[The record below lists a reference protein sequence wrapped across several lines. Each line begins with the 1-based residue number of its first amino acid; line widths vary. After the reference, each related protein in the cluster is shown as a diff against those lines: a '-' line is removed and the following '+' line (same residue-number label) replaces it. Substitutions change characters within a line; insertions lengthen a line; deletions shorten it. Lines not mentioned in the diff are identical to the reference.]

1 MQFTAV
7 HADGSWSVGVTAAQ
21 VSAWPAG
28 TVNIAVSGESS
39 AENPVSITHPVMVD
53 LTPAAITINTIAT
66 DDVINAAEKGADLTL
81 SGTTTN
87 VEPGQTVTV
96 TFGGK
101 NYTAS
106 VASDGSWTATVPAA
120 DLAALPE
127 GSASAQAS
135 VSNINGNSASAVHNY
150 SVDSSAPTIIINTV
164 ASDNIVNASEAD
176 AGVTVSGSTTAEAGQ
191 IVTITLNSPTV
202 QTYQATVQADG
213 SWSINIPAAD
223 LEALTDGSHTL
234 TATVNDKAGNPASTT
249 HNLAVDLTVPV
260 LTINTIAGDDIINA
274 AEHGQAL
281 VISGSSTGGEV
292 GDVVSVTLNSKT
304 YTTTLDASGNWS
316 VDMRDPKH
324 RRDVCP
330 RIAWMPQGL
339 GKNLYHTLSVYENV
353 DFFARLFGHDKAER
367 EVRINEL
374 LTSTGLAPFRDR
386 PAGKLSGGMK
396 QKLGLCCALIHDPE
410 LLILDEPTTGVD
422 PLSRAQFWDLIDSI
436 RQRQSNMSVLVAT
449 AYMEEAERFDWL
461 VAMNAGEVL
470 ATGSA
475 EELRQQT
482 QSATLEE
489 AFINLL
495 PQAQRQAH
503 QAVVIPPY
511 QPENAEIAIEARDL
525 TMRFGSFVAVD
536 HVNFRI
542 PRGEIFGF
550 LGSNGCGKSTT
561 MKMLTGLLPA
571 SEGEAWL
578 FGQPVDP
585 KDIDTRRRVG
595 YMSQAFSL
603 YNELTVRQNLELHA
617 RLFHIPEAEIP
628 ARVAEMSERFKLNDV
643 EDVLPESLPLGIRQR
658 LSLAVAVIHRPE
670 MLILDE
676 PTSGVDPVARDMFWQ
691 LMVDLSRQDK
701 VTIFISTHFM
711 NEAERCDRIS
721 LMHAGKVLASG
732 TPQELV
738 EKRGAASLEEAFIAY
753 LQEAAGQSSEAE
765 APPVVHD
772 ATHAPRQGF
781 SLRRLFSYSR
791 REALELRRDP
801 VRSTLA
807 LMGTVILMLIM
818 GYGISMDVE
827 NLRFAVLDRDQ
838 TVSSQAWTLNL
849 SGSRYFIEQPPLTSY
864 DELDRRM
871 RAGDIT
877 VAIEIPPNFGRDIAR
892 GTPVELGV
900 WIDGAMPSRAET
912 VKGYVQAMHQSW
924 LQDVASRQSTP
935 SSQSG
940 LMNIETRYRY
950 NPDVKSL
957 PAIVPAVIPLLLMM
971 IPSMLSAL
979 SVVREKE
986 LGSIINLYVTPTT
999 RSEFLLGKQ
1008 LPYIALGML
1017 NFFLLCG
1024 LSVFVFGVPH
1034 KGSFLTLTLAALL
1047 YIIIATG
1054 MGLLIST
1061 FMKSQ
1066 IAAIF
1071 GTAIITLIP
1080 ATQFSGM
1087 IDPVASL
1094 EGPGRWIGE
1103 VYPTSHFLTIARG
1116 TFSKALDLTDLW
1128 QLFIPLLIAIPLVMG
1143 LSILLLK
1150 KQEG

>member
-1 MQFTAV
+1 MKLTPQDTSPPVALLEHVGQQFGATIALRDISLAIPARRMV
-7 HADGSWSVGVTAAQ
+7 GLIGPDGVGK
-21 VSAWPAG
+21 SSLLSLIAG
-28 TVNIAVSGESS
+28 ARTIEQGN
-39 AENPVSITHPVMVD
+39 VMV
-53 LTPAAITINTIAT
+53 L
-66 DDVINAAEKGADLTL
+66 
-81 SGTTTN
+81 
-87 VEPGQTVTV
+87 
-96 TFGGK
+96 GG
-101 NYTAS
+101 
-106 VASDGSWTATVPAA
+106 
-120 DLAALPE
+120 
-127 GSASAQAS
+127 
-135 VSNINGNSASAVHNY
+135 
-150 SVDSSAPTIIINTV
+150 
-164 ASDNIVNASEAD
+164 
-176 AGVTVSGSTTAEAGQ
+176 
-191 IVTITLNSPTV
+191 
-202 QTYQATVQADG
+202 
-213 SWSINIPAAD
+213 
-223 LEALTDGSHTL
+223 
-234 TATVNDKAGNPASTT
+234 
-249 HNLAVDLTVPV
+249 
-260 LTINTIAGDDIINA
+260 
-274 AEHGQAL
+274 
-281 VISGSSTGGEV
+281 
-292 GDVVSVTLNSKT
+292 
-304 YTTTLDASGNWS
+304 
-316 VDMRDPKH
+316 DMRDVHH
-324 RRDVCP
+324 RREVCP
-330 RIAWMPQGL
+330 KIAWMPQGL

-367 EVRINEL
+367 ELRINEL
-374 LTSTGLAPFRDR
+374 LQSTGLAPFRDR

-396 QKLGLCCALIHDPE
+396 QKLGLCCALIHDPQ

-422 PLSRAQFWDLIDSI
+422 PLSRAQFWELIDSI
-436 RQRQSNMSVLVAT
+436 RQRQPAMSVLVAT

-475 EELRQQT
+475 AELKAQT
-482 QSATLEE
+482 GSQTLEQ
-489 AFINLL
+489 AFIALL
-495 PQAQRQAH
+495 PEAQRQAH
-503 QAVVIPPY
+503 RAVVIPPRDSR
-511 QPENAEIAIEARDL
+511 EEEIAIEARGL
-525 TMRFGSFVAVD
+525 TMRFGNFVAVD

-542 PRGEIFGF
+542 ARGEIFGF

-585 KDIDTRRRVG
+585 KDIATRQRVG

-603 YNELTVRQNLELHA
+603 YSELTVRQNLELHA
-617 RLFHIPEAEIP
+617 RLFHIPDGEIP
-628 ARVAEMSERFKLNDV
+628 GRVAEMCERFMLTEV
-643 EDVLPESLPLGIRQR
+643 EDALPADLPLGIRQR

-691 LMVDLSRQDK
+691 LMVDLARQDQ

-721 LMHAGKVLASG
+721 LMHAGKVLASD
-732 TPQELV
+732 TPQALV
-738 EKRGAASLEEAFIAY
+738 EQRGSNSLEEAFIAW
-753 LQEAAGQSSEAE
+753 LKEAQPSS
-765 APPVVHD
+765 PVPEEPTSAVASYSRH
-772 ATHAPRQGF
+772 TTPRQAF

-807 LMGTVILMLIM
+807 LLGTVILMFIM

-827 NLRFAVLDRDQ
+827 DLRFAVLDRDQ
-838 TVSSQAWTLNL
+838 TLSSQGWSQNL
-849 SGSRYFIEQPPLTSY
+849 AGSRYFIEQAPLHSY

-871 RAGDIT
+871 RDGELA

-892 GTPVELGV
+892 GTPVQIGV
-900 WIDGAMPSRAET
+900 WVDGAMPNRAET
-912 VKGYVQAMHQSW
+912 VRGYVQAMHLAW
-924 LQDVASRQSTP
+924 LQEMAGRQSSPRRDT
-935 SSQSG
+935 SLIS
-940 LMNIETRYRY
+940 IETRYRY

-971 IPSMLSAL
+971 IPAMLSAL

-1008 LPYIALGML
+1008 LPYIVLGMF
-1017 NFFLLCG
+1017 NFFLLCA
-1024 LSVFVFGVPH
+1024 LSVFVFGVAH

-1047 YIIIATG
+1047 YVTIATG
-1054 MGLLIST
+1054 LGLLIST

-1094 EGPGRWIGE
+1094 
-1103 VYPTSHFLTIARG
+1103 
-1116 TFSKALDLTDLW
+1116 
-1128 QLFIPLLIAIPLVMG
+1128 
-1143 LSILLLK
+1143 
-1150 KQEG
+1150 

>member
-1 MQFTAV
+1 MKQDIHPAV
-7 HADGSWSVGVTAAQ
+7 ARLEHVGQHFGATVALRDITLTLPSRRMVGLIGPDGVGK
-21 VSAWPAG
+21 SSLLSLIAG
-28 TVNIAVSGESS
+28 ARVIEQGN
-39 AENPVSITHPVMVD
+39 VMV
-53 LTPAAITINTIAT
+53 L
-66 DDVINAAEKGADLTL
+66 
-81 SGTTTN
+81 
-87 VEPGQTVTV
+87 
-96 TFGGK
+96 GG
-101 NYTAS
+101 
-106 VASDGSWTATVPAA
+106 
-120 DLAALPE
+120 
-127 GSASAQAS
+127 
-135 VSNINGNSASAVHNY
+135 
-150 SVDSSAPTIIINTV
+150 
-164 ASDNIVNASEAD
+164 
-176 AGVTVSGSTTAEAGQ
+176 
-191 IVTITLNSPTV
+191 
-202 QTYQATVQADG
+202 
-213 SWSINIPAAD
+213 
-223 LEALTDGSHTL
+223 
-234 TATVNDKAGNPASTT
+234 
-249 HNLAVDLTVPV
+249 
-260 LTINTIAGDDIINA
+260 
-274 AEHGQAL
+274 
-281 VISGSSTGGEV
+281 
-292 GDVVSVTLNSKT
+292 
-304 YTTTLDASGNWS
+304 
-316 VDMRDPKH
+316 DMRDARH

-330 RIAWMPQGL
+330 KIAWMPQGL

-353 DFFARLFGHDKAER
+353 DFFARLFGHDKSER
-367 EVRINEL
+367 EARIDEL
-374 LTSTGLAPFRDR
+374 LQSTGLAPFRDR

-422 PLSRAQFWDLIDSI
+422 PLSRAQFWELIDSI
-436 RQRQSNMSVLVAT
+436 RERQPEMSVLVAT

-475 EELRQQT
+475 EELRHHTHSQ
-482 QSATLEE
+482 TLEQ
-489 AFINLL
+489 AFIALL
-495 PQAQRQAH
+495 PEAQRNAH
-503 QAVVIPPY
+503 QQVIIPPRDTS
-511 QPENAEIAIEARDL
+511 EEEIAIEARGL
-525 TMRFGSFVAVD
+525 TMRFGNFVAVD

-542 PRGEIFGF
+542 ARGEIFGF

-585 KDIDTRRRVG
+585 KDIETRRRVG

-603 YNELTVRQNLELHA
+603 YSELSVRQNLELHA
-617 RLFHIPEAEIP
+617 KLFHIPDDEIP
-628 ARVAEMSERFKLNDV
+628 ARVAEMSRRFMLTEV
-643 EDVLPESLPLGIRQR
+643 ENALPTALPLGIRQR

-691 LMVDLSRQDK
+691 LMVDLARQDK

-721 LMHAGKVLASG
+721 LMHAGKVLASD
-732 TPQELV
+732 TPQALV
-738 EKRGAASLEEAFIAY
+738 EKRGAATLEEAFIAY
-753 LQEAAGQSSEAE
+753 LQEASDPIPVAEMAE
-765 APPVVHD
+765 APVKTESEP
-772 ATHAPRQGF
+772 PRQAF

-807 LMGTVILMLIM
+807 LLGTVILMFIM

-827 NLRFAVLDRDQ
+827 DLRFAVLDRDQ
-838 TVSSQAWTLNL
+838 TVSSQGWSQNIA
-849 SGSRYFIEQPPLTSY
+849 GSRYFIEQPPLHSY

-871 RAGDIT
+871 RDGELA

-892 GTPVELGV
+892 GTPVQIGV
-900 WIDGAMPSRAET
+900 WVDGAMPNRAET
-912 VKGYVQAMHQSW
+912 VRGYVQAMHLSW
-924 LQDVASRQSTP
+924 LQEMAGRQP
-935 SSQSG
+935 SANRDTSLIS
-940 LMNIETRYRY
+940 IETRYRY

-971 IPSMLSAL
+971 IPAMLSAL

-999 RSEFLLGKQ
+999 RTEFLLGKQ
-1008 LPYIALGML
+1008 MPYIVLGMF
-1017 NFFLLCG
+1017 NFLLLCA
-1024 LSVFVFGVPH
+1024 LSVFVFGVQH

-1047 YIIIATG
+1047 YVTIATG
-1054 MGLLIST
+1054 LGLLIST

-1094 EGPGRWIGE
+1094 EGPGRWIGQI
-1103 VYPTSHFLTIARG
+1103 YPTSHFLTIARG
-1116 TFSKALDLTDLW
+1116 TFSKALGLGDLW
-1128 QLFIPLLIAIPLVMG
+1128 ASFIPLLIAVPLVLG
-1143 LSILLLK
+1143 LSVWLLK

>member
-1 MQFTAV
+1 MAGRIDTILVSEGQFVRQGEVLAKMDTRVLQEQRLEAIAQIKEAESAVAAARALLEQRQSEMRAAQSVVKQREAELDSVSKRHVRSRSLSQRGAVSVQQLDDDRAAAESARAALETAK
-7 HADGSWSVGVTAAQ
+7 AQ
-21 VSAWPAG
+21 VSAAKAAIEAARTSIIQAQTRVEAAQATERRIVADIDDSELKAPRDGRVQYRVAEPGEVLSAG
-28 TVNIAVSGESS
+28 GRVLN
-39 AENPVSITHPVMVD
+39 MVD
-53 LTPAAITINTIAT
+53 LSDVYMTFFLPTEQAGLLKIGGDARLVLDAAPDLRIPATISF
-66 DDVINAAEKGADLTL
+66 V
-81 SGTTTN
+81 
-87 VEPGQTVTV
+87 
-96 TFGGK
+96 
-101 NYTAS
+101 AS
-106 VASDGSWTATVPAA
+106 VAQFTPKTVETHDERLKLMFRVKAR
-120 DLAALPE
+120 
-127 GSASAQAS
+127 
-135 VSNINGNSASAVHNY
+135 
-150 SVDSSAPTIIINTV
+150 
-164 ASDNIVNASEAD
+164 
-176 AGVTVSGSTTAEAGQ
+176 
-191 IVTITLNSPTV
+191 IT
-202 QTYQATVQADG
+202 
-213 SWSINIPAAD
+213 
-223 LEALTDGSHTL
+223 
-234 TATVNDKAGNPASTT
+234 
-249 HNLAVDLTVPV
+249 
-260 LTINTIAGDDIINA
+260 
-274 AEHGQAL
+274 
-281 VISGSSTGGEV
+281 
-292 GDVVSVTLNSKT
+292 
-304 YTTTLDASGNWS
+304 
-316 VDMRDPKH
+316 
-324 RRDVCP
+324 
-330 RIAWMPQGL
+330 
-339 GKNLYHTLSVYENV
+339 
-353 DFFARLFGHDKAER
+353 
-367 EVRINEL
+367 EL
-374 LTSTGLAPFRDR
+374 LNSTGLAPFRDR

-422 PLSRAQFWDLIDSI
+422 SLSRAQFWDLIDSI
-436 RQRQSNMSVLVAT
+436 RQRQTNMSVLVAT

-461 VAMNAGEVL
+461 VAMNAGEIL

-475 EELRQQT
+475 QQLRAKT
-482 QSATLEE
+482 HSATLEQ
-489 AFINLL
+489 AFIALL
-495 PQAQRQAH
+495 PEAQRQAH
-503 QAVVIPPY
+503 KPVVIPPY
-511 QPENAEIAIEARDL
+511 HAEQEEIAIEAKDL
-525 TMRFGSFVAVD
+525 TMRFGKFVAVD

-571 SEGEAWL
+571 SEGQAWL

-585 KDIDTRRRVG
+585 NDIDTRRRVG

-617 RLFHIPEAEIP
+617 RLFHIPPAEIP
-628 ARVAEMSERFKLNDV
+628 ARVAQMIERFMLTEV
-643 EDVLPESLPLGIRQR
+643 EDTLPASLPLGIRQR

-711 NEAERCDRIS
+711 NEAERCDRMS

-738 EKRGAASLEEAFIAY
+738 QQRGAANLEAAFISW
-753 LQEAAGQSSEAE
+753 LQEAAGA
-765 APPVVHD
+765 APETPIPPSQTPAASD
-772 ATHAPRQGF
+772 KPSRQGLSF
-781 SLRRLFSYSR
+781 RRLFSYSR

-807 LMGTVILMLIM
+807 LLGTVILMLIM

-838 TVSSQAWTLNL
+838 TVSSQAWSLNL
-849 SGSRYFIEQPPLTSY
+849 AGSRYFIEQPPLASY

-871 RAGDIT
+871 RSGELA

-892 GTPVELGV
+892 GTPAQIGV
-900 WIDGAMPSRAET
+900 WVDGAMPSRAET

-924 LQDVASRQSTP
+924 LQEAASRQPNPVKQT
-935 SSQSG
+935 G
-940 LMNIETRYRY
+940 LLNIETRYRY

-986 LGSIINLYVTPTT
+986 LGPMINLYVTPTT

-1017 NFFLLCG
+1017 NFLLLCA
-1024 LSVFVFGVPH
+1024 LSVFVFGVPL

-1047 YIIIATG
+1047 YVIIATG
-1054 MGLLIST
+1054 LGLLIST

-1071 GTAIITLIP
+1071 GTSIITLIP

-1103 VYPTSHFLTIARG
+1103 IYPTSHFLTIARG
-1116 TFSKALDLTDLW
+1116 TFSKALDLSDLW
-1128 QLFIPLLIAIPLVMG
+1128 SLFMPLLIAVPVVMG

>member
-1 MQFTAV
+1 MKTVARLENVSQHFGATVALKDITLSIPARCMV
-7 HADGSWSVGVTAAQ
+7 GLIGPDGVGK
-21 VSAWPAG
+21 SSLLSL
-28 TVNIAVSGESS
+28 ISGARVIEHG
-39 AENPVSITHPVMVD
+39 NVMVLGGD
-53 LTPAAITINTIAT
+53 MS
-66 DDVINAAEKGADLTL
+66 DV
-81 SGTTTN
+81 
-87 VEPGQTVTV
+87 
-96 TFGGK
+96 
-101 NYTAS
+101 
-106 VASDGSWTATVPAA
+106 
-120 DLAALPE
+120 
-127 GSASAQAS
+127 
-135 VSNINGNSASAVHNY
+135 
-150 SVDSSAPTIIINTV
+150 
-164 ASDNIVNASEAD
+164 
-176 AGVTVSGSTTAEAGQ
+176 
-191 IVTITLNSPTV
+191 
-202 QTYQATVQADG
+202 
-213 SWSINIPAAD
+213 
-223 LEALTDGSHTL
+223 
-234 TATVNDKAGNPASTT
+234 
-249 HNLAVDLTVPV
+249 
-260 LTINTIAGDDIINA
+260 
-274 AEHGQAL
+274 
-281 VISGSSTGGEV
+281 
-292 GDVVSVTLNSKT
+292 
-304 YTTTLDASGNWS
+304 
-316 VDMRDPKH
+316 RH

-330 RIAWMPQGL
+330 KIAWMPQGL

-367 EVRINEL
+367 DIRINEL
-374 LTSTGLAPFRDR
+374 LQSTGLAPFRDR

-396 QKLGLCCALIHDPE
+396 QKLGLCCALIHDPH

-436 RQRQSNMSVLVAT
+436 RQRQPDMSVLVAT

-475 EELRQQT
+475 DELKAHTASQ
-482 QSATLEE
+482 TLEQ
-489 AFINLL
+489 AFIALL
-495 PQAQRQAH
+495 PEAQRLAH
-503 QAVVIPPY
+503 KEVIIPPR
-511 QPENAEIAIEARDL
+511 NADESEIAIEARGL
-525 TMRFGSFVAVD
+525 TMRFGQFVAVD

-542 PRGEIFGF
+542 ARGEIFGF

-585 KDIDTRRRVG
+585 RDIETRRRVG

-603 YNELTVRQNLELHA
+603 YSELTVRQNLELHA
-617 RLFHIPEAEIP
+617 RLFHIPDAEIP
-628 ARVAEMSERFKLNDV
+628 GRIAEISQRFMLEEV
-643 EDVLPESLPLGIRQR
+643 ENTLPASLPLGIRQR

-691 LMVDLSRQDK
+691 LMVDLARQDR

-721 LMHAGKVLASG
+721 LMHAGKVLASD
-732 TPQELV
+732 TPQALV
-738 EKRGAASLEEAFIAY
+738 EQRGSATLEEAFIAW
-753 LQEAAGQSSEAE
+753 LQEAAEATQPPDAQATAVPAIEHKTESS
-765 APPVVHD
+765 V
-772 ATHAPRQGF
+772 PRQAF
-781 SLRRLFSYSR
+781 SLQRLFSYSR

-807 LMGTVILMLIM
+807 LLGTVILMFIM

-827 NLRFAVLDRDQ
+827 DLRFAVLDRDQ
-838 TVSSQAWTLNL
+838 TVSSQGWSQNIA
-849 SGSRYFIEQPPLTSY
+849 GSRYFIEQPPLQSY
-864 DELDRRM
+864 SELDRRM
-871 RAGDIT
+871 RNGELA

-892 GTPVELGV
+892 GTPVQIGV
-900 WIDGAMPSRAET
+900 WVDGAMPNRAET
-912 VKGYVQAMHQSW
+912 VRGYVQAMHLAW
-924 LQDVASRQSTP
+924 LQEMASRQASPNRDT
-935 SSQSG
+935 SLIS
-940 LMNIETRYRY
+940 IETRYRY

-971 IPSMLSAL
+971 IPAMLSAL

-1008 LPYIALGML
+1008 LPYIVLGMF
-1017 NFFLLCG
+1017 NFFLLCA

-1047 YIIIATG
+1047 YVTIATG
-1054 MGLLIST
+1054 LGLLIST

-1094 EGPGRWIGE
+1094 EGPGRWIGQI
-1103 VYPTSHFLTIARG
+1103 YPTSHFLTIARG
-1116 TFSKALDLTDLW
+1116 TFSKALNLTDLW
-1128 QLFIPLLIAIPLVMG
+1128 GSFIPLLIAVPLVLG
-1143 LSILLLK
+1143 LSVWLLK